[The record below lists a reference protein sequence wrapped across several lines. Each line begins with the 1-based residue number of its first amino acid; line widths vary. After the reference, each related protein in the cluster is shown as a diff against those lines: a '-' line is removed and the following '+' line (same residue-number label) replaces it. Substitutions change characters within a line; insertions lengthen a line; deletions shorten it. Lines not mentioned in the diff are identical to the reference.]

1 MKKTFRFLA
10 LLGILAVSLF
20 PTVTPSYAAGNCE
33 YIDGAACT
41 QRYATTYCRWVED
54 DTGYSVW
61 NRCHCDYHG
70 TASLFWGC
78 RPSTPGNEPEP

>member
-1 MKKTFRFLA
+1 MEKTFRFFA

-41 QRYATTYCRWVED
+41 TRYAVTSCYWADE
-54 DTGYSVW
+54 GWYS
-61 NRCHCDYHG
+61 CSCDYHG
-70 TASLFWGC
+70 GWSLFWGC
-78 RPSTPGNEPEP
+78 RPRNP